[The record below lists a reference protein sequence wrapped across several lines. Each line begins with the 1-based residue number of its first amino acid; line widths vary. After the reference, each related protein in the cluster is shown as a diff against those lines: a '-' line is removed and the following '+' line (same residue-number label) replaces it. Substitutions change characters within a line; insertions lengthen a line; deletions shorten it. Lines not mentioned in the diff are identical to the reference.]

1 MGKAGIRKKIPGFN
15 RQISIHMEKLSKAS
29 AGGNQLGMDYWSKEI
44 SNFETQRRKWLSR
57 RKPKG

>member
-29 AGGNQLGMDYWSKEI
+29 AEGNQLGMDYWPKEI
-44 SNFETQRRKWLSR
+44 SNFETQRKKWLSR
-57 RKPKG
+57 MKLKG